1 VRNTLGGTDSNNTN
15 QFGKTLSTNV
25 ANQLKNKAI
34 STTEG
39 FINDKAN
46 EYANSIG
53 SGRSEISIYGI
64 DSQALDY
71 SIKTIQ
77 PLTTLDKDSKKLTFF
92 QGRLNSGENHG
103 ERRNTLNLG
112 IGQRFLLENDKSIV
126 GINLFTDYETK
137 SKHKRL
143 SLGLEYQRT
152 NFKANINKY
161 YPLTDKKVI
170 GAFTEEVLPGYDVK
184 LEGQAPYLPW
194 AKIKGSRYYWDGQQ
208 GPDIKGTILG
218 VEVKLTPSLEL
229 EIGTEKSNTVE
240 RASYARLTAQ
250 LPFKDNERFTDFSI
264 SDTPFK
270 NEGIVHLTDL
280 SPVERSNKIRIEKL
294 LNGVSNGVSVVLGEY
309 NATTVGARCVV
320 YSASNVAI
328 AGGSGV
334 TDAKGLVDLSSV
346 VIPAGLVTMT
356 CTGGSYTDEAT
367 GSTIP
372 APTFRAATIYS
383 GTGELTLITSPLSE
397 IAYRLA
403 TAAGNLAANI
413 ADQNTVVA
421 TAFGLSGINITNIIP
436 TDLNNEA
443 AGDSPKGKFGLV
455 LAGISQMQES
465 SPAVTIATLAA
476 DISDDGTLNDANQD
490 LATAINRCA
499 TGGMGLGDGTACAT
513 GSGRTGSAAS
523 ATGEG
528 TIKGNLAIVKI
539 SNYDGTNV
547 VPTLKDYIGAGVTGV
562 TAGNLAAVNADIAT
576 ATTTDSDT
584 TAEIQVIVNTTV
596 TAATASSSV
605 LADIGTDANTA
616 STSDT
621 TIAEFGAI
629 LPALT
634 GFVDANLAA
643 YQAYIND
650 NPGSFSSPATQAE
663 VQAMITAVNPF
674 VAETVM
680 FKGSTYK
687 TVKSPDTNRIWLDRN
702 LGATQ
707 VCASSTDSA
716 CYGNLYQWG
725 RNDDG
730 HESRTSGITA
740 KLATTITPAINKFIT
755 SSSDWSTADSTGS
768 SRTSAWADGGA
779 NDICPAGFSVP
790 TEAELTADTAGATT
804 TDVINSATAFSSFLK
819 IPVAGYRYRANGAL
833 NDVGSDVY
841 LWSRSARGS
850 NGRSLDI
857 GSDTAGFGSTN
868 RAYGLSVR
876 CIRD

>member
-1 VRNTLGGTDSNNTN
+1 MTNTIIKIKLIHFLKNTFTKNTFTKTPAQAVNIAGGSTALTKLKYLFSVSLLTLSLNVVSDTQQFNKAAYLDFSKPYTYNWNNTQAVNKKDNQATTLLKEVASTVRNTLGGTDSNNAN

-64 DSQALDY
+64 DSQAL
-71 SIKTIQ
+71 
-77 PLTTLDKDSKKLTFF
+77 
-92 QGRLNSGENHG
+92 
-103 ERRNTLNLG
+103 
-112 IGQRFLLENDKSIV
+112 
-126 GINLFTDYETK
+126 
-137 SKHKRL
+137 
-143 SLGLEYQRT
+143 
-152 NFKANINKY
+152 
-161 YPLTDKKVI
+161 
-170 GAFTEEVLPGYDVK
+170 
-184 LEGQAPYLPW
+184 
-194 AKIKGSRYYWDGQQ
+194 
-208 GPDIKGTILG
+208 
-218 VEVKLTPSLEL
+218 
-229 EIGTEKSNTVE
+229 
-240 RASYARLTAQ
+240 
-250 LPFKDNERFTDFSI
+250 
-264 SDTPFK
+264 
-270 NEGIVHLTDL
+270 
-280 SPVERSNKIRIEKL
+280 
-294 LNGVSNGVSVVLGEY
+294 
-309 NATTVGARCVV
+309 
-320 YSASNVAI
+320 
-328 AGGSGV
+328 V
-334 TDAKGLVDLSSV
+334 T
-346 VIPAGLVTMT
+346 
-356 CTGGSYTDEAT
+356 
-367 GSTIP
+367 
-372 APTFRAATIYS
+372 
-383 GTGELTLITSPLSE
+383 
-397 IAYRLA
+397 
-403 TAAGNLAANI
+403 
-413 ADQNTVVA
+413 
-421 TAFGLSGINITNIIP
+421 
-436 TDLNNEA
+436 
-443 AGDSPKGKFGLV
+443 
-455 LAGISQMQES
+455 
-465 SPAVTIATLAA
+465 
-476 DISDDGTLNDANQD
+476 
-490 LATAINRCA
+490 
-499 TGGMGLGDGTACAT
+499 
-513 GSGRTGSAAS
+513 
-523 ATGEG
+523 
-528 TIKGNLAIVKI
+528 
-539 SNYDGTNV
+539 
-547 VPTLKDYIGAGVTGV
+547 
-562 TAGNLAAVNADIAT
+562 AVNA
-576 ATTTDSDT
+576 
-584 TAEIQVIVNTTV
+584 TV
-596 TAATASSSV
+596 TAAAASSSV

-663 VQAMITAVNPF
+663 VQAMITAVNLS
-674 VAETVM
+674 VAAGTVT
-680 FKGSTYK
+680 FKNLTYMI
-687 TVKSPDTNRIWLDRN
+687 VKSPDTNKMWLDRN
-702 LGATQ
+702 LGATK

>member
-1 VRNTLGGTDSNNTN
+1 MTNTIIKIKLIHFLKNTFTKTPAQAVNIARAGSTALTKLKYLFSVSLLTLSLNVVSDTQQFNKAAYLDFSKPYTYNWNNTQAVNKKDNQATTLLKEVAGTVRNALGGIDSNNAN

-64 DSQALDY
+64 DSQAL
-71 SIKTIQ
+71 
-77 PLTTLDKDSKKLTFF
+77 
-92 QGRLNSGENHG
+92 
-103 ERRNTLNLG
+103 
-112 IGQRFLLENDKSIV
+112 
-126 GINLFTDYETK
+126 
-137 SKHKRL
+137 
-143 SLGLEYQRT
+143 
-152 NFKANINKY
+152 
-161 YPLTDKKVI
+161 
-170 GAFTEEVLPGYDVK
+170 
-184 LEGQAPYLPW
+184 
-194 AKIKGSRYYWDGQQ
+194 
-208 GPDIKGTILG
+208 
-218 VEVKLTPSLEL
+218 
-229 EIGTEKSNTVE
+229 
-240 RASYARLTAQ
+240 
-250 LPFKDNERFTDFSI
+250 
-264 SDTPFK
+264 
-270 NEGIVHLTDL
+270 
-280 SPVERSNKIRIEKL
+280 
-294 LNGVSNGVSVVLGEY
+294 
-309 NATTVGARCVV
+309 
-320 YSASNVAI
+320 
-328 AGGSGV
+328 V
-334 TDAKGLVDLSSV
+334 T
-346 VIPAGLVTMT
+346 
-356 CTGGSYTDEAT
+356 
-367 GSTIP
+367 
-372 APTFRAATIYS
+372 
-383 GTGELTLITSPLSE
+383 
-397 IAYRLA
+397 
-403 TAAGNLAANI
+403 
-413 ADQNTVVA
+413 
-421 TAFGLSGINITNIIP
+421 
-436 TDLNNEA
+436 
-443 AGDSPKGKFGLV
+443 
-455 LAGISQMQES
+455 
-465 SPAVTIATLAA
+465 
-476 DISDDGTLNDANQD
+476 
-490 LATAINRCA
+490 
-499 TGGMGLGDGTACAT
+499 
-513 GSGRTGSAAS
+513 
-523 ATGEG
+523 
-528 TIKGNLAIVKI
+528 
-539 SNYDGTNV
+539 
-547 VPTLKDYIGAGVTGV
+547 
-562 TAGNLAAVNADIAT
+562 AVNA
-576 ATTTDSDT
+576 
-584 TAEIQVIVNTTV
+584 TV
-596 TAATASSSV
+596 TAAAASSSV

-740 KLATTITPAINKFIT
+740 TLATTITPAINKFIT

>member
-1 VRNTLGGTDSNNTN
+1 MTNTIIKIKLIHFLKNTFTKTPAQAVNIARAGSTALTKLKYLFSVSLLTLSLNVVSDTQQFNKAAYLDFSKPYTYNWNNTQAVNKKDNQATTLLKEVASTVRNTLGGTDSNNAN

-64 DSQALDY
+64 DSQAL
-71 SIKTIQ
+71 
-77 PLTTLDKDSKKLTFF
+77 
-92 QGRLNSGENHG
+92 
-103 ERRNTLNLG
+103 
-112 IGQRFLLENDKSIV
+112 
-126 GINLFTDYETK
+126 
-137 SKHKRL
+137 
-143 SLGLEYQRT
+143 
-152 NFKANINKY
+152 
-161 YPLTDKKVI
+161 
-170 GAFTEEVLPGYDVK
+170 
-184 LEGQAPYLPW
+184 
-194 AKIKGSRYYWDGQQ
+194 
-208 GPDIKGTILG
+208 
-218 VEVKLTPSLEL
+218 
-229 EIGTEKSNTVE
+229 
-240 RASYARLTAQ
+240 
-250 LPFKDNERFTDFSI
+250 
-264 SDTPFK
+264 
-270 NEGIVHLTDL
+270 
-280 SPVERSNKIRIEKL
+280 
-294 LNGVSNGVSVVLGEY
+294 
-309 NATTVGARCVV
+309 
-320 YSASNVAI
+320 
-328 AGGSGV
+328 V
-334 TDAKGLVDLSSV
+334 T
-346 VIPAGLVTMT
+346 
-356 CTGGSYTDEAT
+356 
-367 GSTIP
+367 
-372 APTFRAATIYS
+372 
-383 GTGELTLITSPLSE
+383 
-397 IAYRLA
+397 
-403 TAAGNLAANI
+403 
-413 ADQNTVVA
+413 
-421 TAFGLSGINITNIIP
+421 
-436 TDLNNEA
+436 
-443 AGDSPKGKFGLV
+443 
-455 LAGISQMQES
+455 
-465 SPAVTIATLAA
+465 
-476 DISDDGTLNDANQD
+476 
-490 LATAINRCA
+490 
-499 TGGMGLGDGTACAT
+499 
-513 GSGRTGSAAS
+513 
-523 ATGEG
+523 
-528 TIKGNLAIVKI
+528 
-539 SNYDGTNV
+539 
-547 VPTLKDYIGAGVTGV
+547 
-562 TAGNLAAVNADIAT
+562 AVNA
-576 ATTTDSDT
+576 
-584 TAEIQVIVNTTV
+584 TV
-596 TAATASSSV
+596 TAAAASNSV

-663 VQAMITAVNPF
+663 VQAMITAVNPSV
-674 VAETVM
+674 VAGTVI
-680 FKGSTYK
+680 FKNLTYK
-687 TVKSPDTNRIWLDRN
+687 IVKSPDTNRMWLDRN
-702 LGATQ
+702 LGATK

-740 KLATTITPAINKFIT
+740 TLATTITPAINKFIT

>member
-1 VRNTLGGTDSNNTN
+1 MTNTIIKIKLIHFLKNTFTKTPAQAVNIARAGSTALTKLKYLFSVSLLTLSLNVVSDTQQFNKAAYLDFSKPYTYNWNNTQAVNKKDNQATTLLKEVAGTVRNALGGIDSNNAN

-64 DSQALDY
+64 DSQAL
-71 SIKTIQ
+71 
-77 PLTTLDKDSKKLTFF
+77 
-92 QGRLNSGENHG
+92 
-103 ERRNTLNLG
+103 
-112 IGQRFLLENDKSIV
+112 
-126 GINLFTDYETK
+126 
-137 SKHKRL
+137 
-143 SLGLEYQRT
+143 
-152 NFKANINKY
+152 
-161 YPLTDKKVI
+161 
-170 GAFTEEVLPGYDVK
+170 
-184 LEGQAPYLPW
+184 
-194 AKIKGSRYYWDGQQ
+194 
-208 GPDIKGTILG
+208 
-218 VEVKLTPSLEL
+218 
-229 EIGTEKSNTVE
+229 
-240 RASYARLTAQ
+240 
-250 LPFKDNERFTDFSI
+250 
-264 SDTPFK
+264 
-270 NEGIVHLTDL
+270 
-280 SPVERSNKIRIEKL
+280 
-294 LNGVSNGVSVVLGEY
+294 
-309 NATTVGARCVV
+309 
-320 YSASNVAI
+320 
-328 AGGSGV
+328 V
-334 TDAKGLVDLSSV
+334 T
-346 VIPAGLVTMT
+346 
-356 CTGGSYTDEAT
+356 
-367 GSTIP
+367 
-372 APTFRAATIYS
+372 
-383 GTGELTLITSPLSE
+383 
-397 IAYRLA
+397 
-403 TAAGNLAANI
+403 
-413 ADQNTVVA
+413 
-421 TAFGLSGINITNIIP
+421 
-436 TDLNNEA
+436 
-443 AGDSPKGKFGLV
+443 
-455 LAGISQMQES
+455 
-465 SPAVTIATLAA
+465 
-476 DISDDGTLNDANQD
+476 
-490 LATAINRCA
+490 
-499 TGGMGLGDGTACAT
+499 
-513 GSGRTGSAAS
+513 
-523 ATGEG
+523 
-528 TIKGNLAIVKI
+528 
-539 SNYDGTNV
+539 
-547 VPTLKDYIGAGVTGV
+547 
-562 TAGNLAAVNADIAT
+562 AVNA
-576 ATTTDSDT
+576 
-584 TAEIQVIVNTTV
+584 TV
-596 TAATASSSV
+596 TAAASSSV

-702 LGATQ
+702 LGATK

-740 KLATTITPAINKFIT
+740 TLATTITPAINKFIT